1 MFTRTHKRLSAWLAM
16 LAMVWGALAPT
27 LGQAAAREALS
38 PDSGWVEVCSTTG
51 MVWVHLDSGAER
63 TGEHPGGAG
72 NAMSVMTD
80 CALCLL
86 HGATAGAAPVGA
98 LVLLPFHT
106 QALLPVVPTAPAL
119 ATVWPGALLR
129 APPLTV

>member
-1 MFTRTHKRLSAWLAM
+1 MFARTHKCLSAWLAM

-27 LGQAAAREALS
+27 LGQAAAREALGPGS
-38 PDSGWVEVCSTTG
+38 AWVEVCSTTG

-63 TGEHPGGAG
+63 TGEHPDGAG
-72 NAMSVMTD
+72 DAMSIMTD

-86 HGATAGAAPVGA
+86 HGATAGAPPAGG
-98 LVLLPFHT
+98 LPPLPLHV
-106 QALLPVVPTAPAL
+106 QALMPAVPTSPTL

-129 APPLTV
+129 APPVTA

>member
-1 MFTRTHKRLSAWLAM
+1 MFTRTHTRLSAWLAM
-16 LAMVWGALAPT
+16 LALVWGALAPT

-63 TGEHPGGAG
+63 SGEHPGGAG
-72 NAMSVMTD
+72 DLMSTMTD

-86 HGATAGAAPVGA
+86 HGAAAGAPTAGALVPLSLHVQ
-98 LVLLPFHT
+98 VLLP
-106 QALLPVVPTAPAL
+106 ALPTAPTSAP
-119 ATVWPGALLR
+119 VWPGALLR
-129 APPLTV
+129 APPVTA